1 MNVADVEKTQ
11 TGVRMST
18 PLLKV
23 LRALA
28 DYRDLSLG
36 ELLEGVV
43 LHALENKTPFSKDT
57 LKVIAQLKD
66 VYGLE
71 LALRQM
77 GVDLLFEFTVRQ
89 RARECFLA
97 VNYKRRC

>member
-11 TGVRMST
+11 TGVRMAT

-28 DYRDLSLG
+28 DYRDMSLG
-36 ELLEGVV
+36 DLLEAML
-43 LHALENKTPFSKDT
+43 LHGLDNKAPFSKDT
-57 LKVIAQLKD
+57 LKVIAQLRD

-71 LALRQM
+71 LTSANATSLR
-77 GVDLLFEFTVRQ
+77 D
-89 RARECFLA
+89 
-97 VNYKRRC
+97 